1 MKQKNHI
8 SQLLTKIECLEEKIR
23 GLEGEAEEG
32 RKENEGAQKE
42 NNELMNKLQG
52 QASKLQTS

>member
-1 MKQKNHI
+1 M
-8 SQLLTKIECLEEKIR
+8 LTKIECLEEKIR

-42 NNELMNKLQG
+42 NDELMNKLQG